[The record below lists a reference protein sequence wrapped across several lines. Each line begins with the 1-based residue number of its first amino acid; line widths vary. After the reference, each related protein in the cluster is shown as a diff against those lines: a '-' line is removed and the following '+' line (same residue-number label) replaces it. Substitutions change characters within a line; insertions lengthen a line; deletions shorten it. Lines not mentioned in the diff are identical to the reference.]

1 MPITA
6 PIERELFVAEI
17 LAAEAVGSWARDEV
31 DDAGAV
37 VVIGV
42 AIAEF
47 GDDTKEKSKPSL
59 LTPVVATTA
68 VPERLAPEAAVGIIV
83 PCRR

>member
-6 PIERELFVAEI
+6 PIERELFVAET

-42 AIAEF
+42 AIAGF
-47 GDDTKEKSKPSL
+47 VDACVKSKLAL
-59 LTPVVATTA
+59 LTPLVLMVAA
-68 VPERLAPEAAVGIIV
+68 PERLAPETADGIIV